1 MASEQGKLPN
11 LKNLSAS
18 KRFVTYAYRWSQIKT
33 VFVNFGFDMLS
44 TSTSPE
50 IEHLIK
56 EVVKEDSRYV
66 RSEMRS
72 VHRENLVVP
81 VTMIFK
87 DGLQQEAFS
96 RNISPAGVCLISRE
110 PVTGNET
117 VELEIYRL
125 NGKKQQ
131 IIAEA
136 RWCKPFGPEYFMSG
150 WKFVQLKRR

>member
-1 MASEQGKLPN
+1 
-11 LKNLSAS
+11 
-18 KRFVTYAYRWSQIKT
+18 
-33 VFVNFGFDMLS
+33 MLS
-44 TSTSPE
+44 TTTSPE
-50 IEHLIK
+50 LEQLIK
-56 EVVKEDSRYV
+56 EVVKEDCRYA

-87 DGLQQEAFS
+87 DGRQQEAFS
-96 RNISPAGVCLISRE
+96 RNISPAGVCLISNE
-110 PVTGNET
+110 PVTENQL

-125 NGKKQQ
+125 HGRKDR

-136 RWCKPFGPEYFMSG
+136 RWCKPFGQEYFMSG